1 MKSIKSV
8 TLSDNWQQLLETLLV
23 TIELPHYI
31 RPGDFD
37 PGVKLWLTK
46 EMGWENHRYQD
57 SISWWRNSMSTTRLE
72 SIQWIFKR
80 PTNRFEYNNVWER
93 WHFWIS
99 EINIDYRLIQC
110 IRGFCSSP
118 LPIFKLSLQVPWID
132 SSIPLSVVNASLFM
146 YAIEK
151 GGIVSIEMSN
161 WIR

>member
-72 SIQWIFKR
+72 SIQWICKR
-80 PTNRFEYNNVWER
+80 PTYRFEYTIVWER
-93 WHFWIS
+93 WHFWRS

-110 IRGFCSSP
+110 IRGFVHLPCPSSN
-118 LPIFKLSLQVPWID
+118 LVYRSLESTLVYHCLLSTLV
-132 SSIPLSVVNASLFM
+132 SLCTLSRKVV
-146 YAIEK
+146 
-151 GGIVSIEMSN
+151 
-161 WIR
+161 